1 VVLCSLSGANRDT
14 VFGAEPE
21 RFDPHRVPG
30 PHLAFGHGFHRCVG
44 AELGRMELRAAF
56 RSLAHRFPEMELA
69 VDPGQLSFREL
80 SVVYGIES
88 LLVRVPARQPARCG
102 DKGSG
107 ASHT

>member
-1 VVLCSLSGANRDT
+1 
-14 VFGAEPE
+14 
-21 RFDPHRVPG
+21 
-30 PHLAFGHGFHRCVG
+30 
-44 AELGRMELRAAF
+44 
-56 RSLAHRFPEMELA
+56 MELA